1 MSNPLGMLDALS
13 DEELRAV
20 IARANELL
28 KAHDEERKAKALA
41 DARALKAKALTDAR
55 AVLASAGLSLK
66 DMSGKKARSGKP
78 PAYHV
83 GRNYQH
89 PTNRSL
95 TWNGKGKKPA
105 WLAAIEAEGGKGVEV
120 AGAASDNP
128 APAINKKA
136 G

>member
-1 MSNPLGMLDALS
+1 MSNPSGMLDALN
-13 DEELRAV
+13 DDELRAV

-28 KAHDEERKAKALA
+28 KAHDDERKSKALA

-78 PAYHV
+78 AAYHV
-83 GRNYQH
+83 GRHYQH
-89 PTNRSL
+89 PTNKAL

-105 WLAAIEAEGGKGVEV
+105 WLAALEAEGGKAVEV
-120 AGAASDNP
+120 AGTISGD
-128 APAINKKA
+128 APAIKKA